1 MLPVITTTHSLS
13 DSMATQQKPKILIV
27 AYPTQG
33 HINPSL
39 RLANRLVNLGVDVTF
54 STSVSVTR
62 YTNIKTTRHGLTFAP
77 FSDGHHNGLQPTTTL
92 QQFFLDFS
100 TNGAS
105 AIAEIINSA
114 MAEGQPFD
122 HLVYTT
128 IVPWAAKVAHAHKL
142 KSTLLWCQPAIVLDI
157 YYYYFNGYQDLISCN
172 NNNPTFPI
180 NLPGLPSLTIV
191 DLPSFMKASSPKE
204 EDYVLPFMKEHID
217 ALKISP
223 RILVNTFDALEV
235 EPTRAIDK
243 LVMLPVGP
251 LVPSNNSFVCDLFEK
266 PKEDY
271 IEWLNTK
278 PKSSVVYVSF
288 GSMATFG
295 RPFLWVIREG
305 GQAGKLSKIEVLK
318 KQGMIVSW
326 CSQVEVLN
334 HQAVGCFLMHGGWN
348 STVEALAA
356 GVPVVAFPLWADQW
370 TNAKMIEDV
379 WKVGVKVK
387 RREGDGM
394 VEGKEIKRCVEMV
407 MEDVEIRRNAE
418 KWKELASHINPS
430 LRFAN
435 CLLNL
440 GVNATYATSVYIIRR
455 IDMQTTHHGL
465 TFAPFSDGHDD
476 GLQPTTTFH
485 QFHSDFSTNGASAV
499 ADIISSAAAAG
510 QPFDHLVY
518 TSGVPWAAK
527 VANAHNLESTTL
539 SIDQVEEMAF
549 GLVETGRPFL
559 WVIRDG
565 GQAGKLSKIEV
576 LKKQG
581 MIVSWCSQ
589 VEVLNHQAV
598 GCFLMHGGWNS
609 TVEALAAGVPS
620 VVFSQWSD
628 QAINA
633 KMIEHVWE
641 TGIKVKRREGDGMVE
656 GKEIKRCVEMVMEDV
671 EMRRNAEKWRELARQ
686 ALSERK
692 TKILIVA
699 YPTQGHIN
707 PSLRFANRLG
717 NLGVNA
723 TYATSASVIRRIDM
737 QTTHHGLTFAPF
749 SDGHHDGLQPTTT
762 LHQFH
767 SDFSTNCASA
777 IADIISSTAAAG
789 QPFDHLVY
797 TNGVPW
803 AAKVANAHSL
813 ESNGNGLSCNSLGCN
828 LFEKPKEDYIKWLN
842 AKPKLSVVYV
852 SFGSMA
858 TLSIDQA
865 LEAGVPSVVFSQWS
879 DQAINAKMIE
889 DVWKTGVKVKRREGD
904 GMVEGIEIKRCVEMV
919 MEDGEMRRNAEKW
932 RELARQA
939 LSEGGSSAVNLQAF
953 VENV

>member
-39 RLANRLVNLGVDVTF
+39 RFANRLVNLGVDVTF

-62 YTNIKTTRHGLTFAP
+62 HIDIQTTRHGLTFAP

-105 AIAEIINSA
+105 AIADIISSA

-157 YYYYFNGYQDLISCN
+157 YYYNFNGYQDLISCN

-180 NLPGLPSLTIV
+180 NLPGLPSLTID

-235 EPTRAIDK
+235 EPIRAIDK

-288 GSMATFG
+288 GSMATLSIDQAQAEEMAYGLVESG
-295 RPFLWVIREG
+295 RPFLWVIRDG
-305 GQAGKLSKIEVLK
+305 GQARKLSKIEVLK

-334 HQAVGCFLMHGGWN
+334 HQAVGSFLMHGGWN

-379 WKVGVKVK
+379 WKAGVKVK

-407 MEDVEIRRNAE
+407 MEDVEIRRNAK
-418 KWKELASHINPS
+418 KWKELASEALDDGGSSAINLQS
-430 LRFAN
+430 F
-435 CLLNL
+435 
-440 GVNATYATSVYIIRR
+440 VDNATLTHPSVLLTVSLTWVVSVIRR

-518 TSGVPWAAK
+518 TSGVPWVAK
-527 VANAHNLESTTL
+527 VANAHNLES
-539 SIDQVEEMAF
+539 S
-549 GLVETGRPFL
+549 
-559 WVIRDG
+559 
-565 GQAGKLSKIEV
+565 
-576 LKKQG
+576 
-581 MIVSWCSQ
+581 
-589 VEVLNHQAV
+589 
-598 GCFLMHGGWNS
+598 
-609 TVEALAAGVPS
+609 
-620 VVFSQWSD
+620 
-628 QAINA
+628 
-633 KMIEHVWE
+633 
-641 TGIKVKRREGDGMVE
+641 IKVKRREGDGMVE
-656 GKEIKRCVEMVMEDV
+656 GK
-671 EMRRNAEKWRELARQ
+671 
-686 ALSERK
+686 
-692 TKILIVA
+692 
-699 YPTQGHIN
+699 
-707 PSLRFANRLG
+707 
-717 NLGVNA
+717 
-723 TYATSASVIRRIDM
+723 
-737 QTTHHGLTFAPF
+737 
-749 SDGHHDGLQPTTT
+749 
-762 LHQFH
+762 
-767 SDFSTNCASA
+767 
-777 IADIISSTAAAG
+777 
-789 QPFDHLVY
+789 
-797 TNGVPW
+797 
-803 AAKVANAHSL
+803 
-813 ESNGNGLSCNSLGCN
+813 
-828 LFEKPKEDYIKWLN
+828 
-842 AKPKLSVVYV
+842 
-852 SFGSMA
+852 
-858 TLSIDQA
+858 
-865 LEAGVPSVVFSQWS
+865 
-879 DQAINAKMIE
+879 
-889 DVWKTGVKVKRREGD
+889 
-904 GMVEGIEIKRCVEMV
+904 EIKRCVEMV

-939 LSEGGSSAVNLQAF
+939 LSEGGSSAVNLQSF
-953 VENV
+953 VENNNSPMFPINLPGLPSLTIADLPSFMKASSPKEEDYVLPFMKEHIDALKISPRILVNTFDALKVEPVRAIDKLVMLPVGPLVPSNNSFVCDLFEEPKEDCIEWLNTKPKSLVVYASFGSMTTLSIDQAQAEEMAYGLVESGRPFLWVIRDGEQERKLSKIEALKKQGMIVSWCSQMEVLNHQAVGCFLTHGGWNSMVEALAAGVPIEDQWTNAKMIEDVWKAGVKVKRREGDGMVEGMEIKRCVEMVMEDGEMRRNAEKWKDLARQALCNGGSSAVNLQAFVDNV